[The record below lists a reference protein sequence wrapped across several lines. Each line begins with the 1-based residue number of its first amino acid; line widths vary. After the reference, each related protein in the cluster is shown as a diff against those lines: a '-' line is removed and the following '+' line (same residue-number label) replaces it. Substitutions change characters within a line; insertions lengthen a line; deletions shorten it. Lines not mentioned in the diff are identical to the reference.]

1 MSSITFEKI
10 NISYGDFRVV
20 RDLDLAIAD
29 REFIVLVGPSGCGKS
44 TILRL
49 IAGFEDTESGT
60 LSIGNRV
67 VNSIEPKNRNVS
79 MVFQNYAL
87 YPHMTV
93 RDNIAFGM
101 KIRKMDKKEIE
112 RQIDEVV
119 DIVNLRDQLHKKPG
133 ALSGGQRQ
141 RVALARAIVRKPE
154 VFLFDE
160 PLSNLDAEF
169 RTSMRQEIAALHK
182 RLESTMVYVTHDQ
195 VEAMTMGDKIAV
207 LAPIADAG
215 DSNLM
220 QFGTPDELYSRPKNL
235 FVAKFIGS
243 PPMNFIDIANARS
256 PVLNLD
262 GAAALNALLD
272 RNGPF
277 HCGIRPEH
285 ITWGDSAADLR
296 LDGTVA
302 AMENLGHEQIAYL
315 NTPIGKLT
323 VRLPGFHDTLRAGA
337 ACKIGICF
345 DRAHFFDAKTQERI
359 RAPSN

>member
-101 KIRKMDKKEIE
+101 KIRKMDKEEIE

-195 VEAMTMGDKIAV
+195 VEA
-207 LAPIADAG
+207 
-215 DSNLM
+215 
-220 QFGTPDELYSRPKNL
+220 
-235 FVAKFIGS
+235 
-243 PPMNFIDIANARS
+243 
-256 PVLNLD
+256 
-262 GAAALNALLD
+262 
-272 RNGPF
+272 
-277 HCGIRPEH
+277 
-285 ITWGDSAADLR
+285 
-296 LDGTVA
+296 
-302 AMENLGHEQIAYL
+302 
-315 NTPIGKLT
+315 
-323 VRLPGFHDTLRAGA
+323 
-337 ACKIGICF
+337 
-345 DRAHFFDAKTQERI
+345 
-359 RAPSN
+359 